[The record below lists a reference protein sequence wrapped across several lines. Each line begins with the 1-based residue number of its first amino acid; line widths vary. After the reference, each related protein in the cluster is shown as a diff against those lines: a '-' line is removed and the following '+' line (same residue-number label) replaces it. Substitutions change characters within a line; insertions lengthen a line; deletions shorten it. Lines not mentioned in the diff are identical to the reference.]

1 MTRTDTAS
9 PDMRQCC
16 VRSALDIDAAFCDEC
31 GRPLIRCMANAEC
44 GGLLDANGMCPVC
57 VNLELSLDAGAAS
70 TVREGGRLAL
80 PLVIRNASKV
90 GRPVFIQGL
99 WIKEDDGELREIKL
113 PFQRLDPQSSANA
126 GVRTSTLDYAGVH
139 QVDLLIAASTRYQ
152 WREEQYVFA
161 SYILFPVE
169 SRTPGG
175 PSTTINVNADAVGAG
190 FTVYNP
196 TRIEAERAA
205 GAAASAAPLPL
216 KMIHADLAERD
227 LKLRGY
233 DSNVQVPR
241 RVELNWRGFQKGTA
255 PFDGP
260 IVKPSGLLLAGRNSV
275 GAGNDLCL
283 RVDDDALTVTI
294 SRLLFSLYTESGR
307 FMLRVDGQYGLR
319 INDQSHERTETVALN
334 HGDVIQPLRK
344 HPEAL
349 GISVSFETEHGT
361 VKRIVLTRVPAAE
374 GDPQ

>member
-1 MTRTDTAS
+1 MSATETHAR
-9 PDMRQCC
+9 RCC
-16 VRSALDIDAAFCDEC
+16 VRSALDVDAAYCDDC
-31 GRPLIRCMANAEC
+31 GRPLIRCMAHSEC
-44 GGLLDANGMCPVC
+44 GGLLDANGMCPIC

-80 PLVIRNASKV
+80 PLVIRNASSV
-90 GRPVFIQGL
+90 GRPIFVKGL
-99 WIKEDDGELREIKL
+99 WIKEDDGALREIKL
-113 PFQRLDPQSSANA
+113 PFQRLDPQASANA

-139 QVDLLIAASTRYQ
+139 QVDLLVAAATRYQ

-169 SRTPGG
+169 SRNPGG
-175 PSTTINVNADAVGAG
+175 PSTTINVNAEAVGAG

-205 GAAASAAPLPL
+205 GSMAASSPLGL
-216 KMIHADLAERD
+216 KTIHADLAERD
-227 LKLRGY
+227 LAIRGY
-233 DSNVQVPR
+233 DNRVQVPR
-241 RVELNWRGFQKGTA
+241 SVRLVWRGFEKGTA

-275 GAGNDLCL
+275 SAGNDLCL
-283 RVDDDALTVTI
+283 RVDEDALTVTI

-307 FMLRVDGQYGLR
+307 FMLRVDGQYGVR
-319 INDQSHERTETVALN
+319 INDASHDRTEMVELR
-334 HGDVIQPLRK
+334 HGDLIQPLRK

-349 GISVSFETEHGT
+349 GISVHFETEHGT
-361 VKRIVLTRVPAAE
+361 VRQIILTRQPAAIGE
-374 GDPQ
+374 ER